1 MSACR
6 TRAKIHPRNFDHLRV
21 ASLVQCAAGMRLHL
35 VFDRLTGE
43 LKAQGKSGQLY
54 SDKDIAVA
62 EKRGD
67 SSVLDDLDA
76 GESFTLARAVSTPV
90 ALSPEALDAALDE
103 ALRAGVPWR
112 RRHRG
117 RR

>member
-1 MSACR
+1 MHFA
-6 TRAKIHPRNFDHLRV
+6 
-21 ASLVQCAAGMRLHL
+21 ASMRLHL
-35 VFDRLTGE
+35 VFDRISGE

-67 SSVLDDLDA
+67 NSVLDDLDVGQSFNLA
-76 GESFTLARAVSTPV
+76 DATHECPECRAAIAHGERPV
-90 ALSPEALDAALDE
+90 LSPEALDAALEE